1 MAKAQPEE
9 RSVKDAVLFT
19 LEAERSELE
28 NIDTA
33 GDPEMEAAE
42 CAKLAKE
49 LEELSTAV
57 RELPAGDSLFNL
69 LAKTWEG
76 WDLDTDPATGEDE
89 SWVEHNP
96 YGPLVLQGWREW
108 GQEGEELSEFIPW
121 LRNFLRRHK
130 PGQLWEEY
138 RNYME
143 QQTASK

>member
-1 MAKAQPEE
+1 MAKTPPEK

-19 LEAERSELE
+19 LEAERSELDD
-28 NIDTA
+28 IDTS

-49 LEELSTAV
+49 LEELSAAL
-57 RELPAGDSLFNL
+57 RELPENDTLFHL
-69 LAKTWEG
+69 LEKTWEG
-76 WDLDTDPATGEDE
+76 WDLDTDPAAGEGD
-89 SWVEHNP
+89 SWIEDNP

-108 GQEGEELSEFIPW
+108 GQEGESLSEFIPW

-138 RNYME
+138 RSYME
-143 QQTASK
+143 QQIQGK